1 MFGNEL
7 PKVRQAMSENN
18 EMREEEGRLDMA
30 LSELEL
36 MVQRRLTGVLE
47 GRGRECSSARHVHMC
62 WREKTR
68 NSRGWTAYYTL

>member
-7 PKVRQAMSENN
+7 TKVRQAMSENN

-47 GRGRECSSARHVHMC
+47 GRGRECSSSSARHVHMC
-62 WREKTR
+62 RRLEGENTQ
-68 NSRGWTAYYTL
+68 

>member
-7 PKVRQAMSENN
+7 TKVRQAMSENN

-47 GRGRECSSARHVHMC
+47 GRGREC
-62 WREKTR
+62 
-68 NSRGWTAYYTL
+68 